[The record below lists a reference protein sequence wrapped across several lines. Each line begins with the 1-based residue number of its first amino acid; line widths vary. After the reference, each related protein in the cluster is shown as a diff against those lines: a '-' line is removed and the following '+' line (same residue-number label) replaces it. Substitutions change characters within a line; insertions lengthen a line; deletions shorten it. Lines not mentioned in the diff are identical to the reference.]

1 MSTFSKKLKAKKTQV
16 KLVTMITK
24 IVRKPSM
31 VVHACSPG
39 TQEAAA
45 GGLGVQG
52 QPAPIEIL
60 PQNMYVCV
68 FIHTHIHTQQDTK
81 Y

>member
-1 MSTFSKKLKAKKTQV
+1 
-16 KLVTMITK
+16 MITK

-31 VVHACSPG
+31 VVHACGPG
-39 TQEAAA
+39 TQEAEA

-60 PQNMYVCV
+60 PQNMCVCV
-68 FIHTHIHTQQDTK
+68 CV
-81 Y
+81 